1 MTRSQQQMYIDLRRI
16 ADSVEK
22 LVKIMQNEKKIDIK
36 NSKA

>member
-16 ADSVEK
+16 ADAIEK

-36 NSKA
+36 NSKV

>member
-16 ADSVEK
+16 ADAIET
-22 LVKIMQNEKKIDIK
+22 LVKIMQKEKKIDSK